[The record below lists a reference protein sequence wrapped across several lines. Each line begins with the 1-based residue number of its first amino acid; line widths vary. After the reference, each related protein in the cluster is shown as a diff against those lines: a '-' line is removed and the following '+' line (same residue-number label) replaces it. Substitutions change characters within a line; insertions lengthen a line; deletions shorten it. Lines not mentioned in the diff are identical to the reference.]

1 MQLQTETLAL
11 TKKCVN
17 SGVDTGGAVTG
28 VTKHPLSVRI
38 ENYITKNITS
48 QAILVANE
56 RV

>member
-11 TKKCVN
+11 TQKCVN